1 MFNDKRILIFAA
13 GVIVVYFLLFP
24 LSSHGYGYAGYGG
37 YHHQPSFWYWGG
49 ASNHYIDTS
58 VREGSL
64 GGPGRTGG
72 ISGGK

>member
-1 MFNDKRILIFAA
+1 MFKDTRILFLMAGIAA
-13 GVIVVYFLLFP
+13 FYFLLFP

-37 YHHQPSFWYWGG
+37 YNSGPSFWYWGG
-49 ASNHYIDTS
+49 ARSHYVGNS